1 MGKRLITQRRGKGS
15 SVYRAHSFKFPGRA
29 KHPTL
34 DDSARAG
41 AETATV
47 VDFIRSAAHSTPL
60 AQVEYTDGERVLMLA
75 CEGMKVGDT
84 ITSGLTAP
92 IQPGSTLALSA
103 IPEGTLIYNIESM
116 PGDGG
121 KFVRASGTFARIIT
135 KTPNGVLVRLPS
147 KKQKVFHE
155 KCRASIGILA
165 GGGRTDKPILKA
177 GIAFYFHRKKNRM
190 YPIVAASAMN
200 AVNHPYGNKRTS
212 RKSKKRPVA
221 RNTPPGRKVGMIA
234 ARRTGRRKK

>member
-34 DDSARAG
+34 DDAAKTSTESG
-41 AETATV
+41 TI

-60 AQVEYTDGERVLMLA
+60 AQVKYDDGEMILMLA
-75 CEGMKVGDT
+75 CEGMKVGDKVST
-84 ITSGLTAP
+84 GSEASINPGNTTSLGM
-92 IQPGSTLALSA
+92 
-103 IPEGTLIYNIESM
+103 IPEGALIYNIESM

-121 KFVRASGTFARIIT
+121 KFVRASGTFARVVS
-135 KTPNGVLVRLPS
+135 KTQNGVLVRLPS
-147 KKQKVFHE
+147 KKQRLFNE
-155 KCRASIGILA
+155 NCRASIGILA

-177 GIAFYFHRKKNRM
+177 GIAFYSHRKKNRM
-190 YPIVAASAMN
+190 YPVVAASAMN

-234 ARRTGRRKK
+234 ARRTGQRQ

>member
-1 MGKRLITQRRGKGS
+1 MGKRLIVQRRGKGA

-34 DDSARAG
+34 DEAQRTQT
-41 AETATV
+41 ETGTII
-47 VDFIRSAAHSTPL
+47 DFIRSAAHTTPL
-60 AQVEYTDGERVLMLA
+60 AQVKYADGEPILMLA
-75 CEGMKVGDT
+75 CEGMKVGDVVST
-84 ITSGLTAP
+84 GSQASV
-92 IQPGSTLALSA
+92 QPGNTLALTL

-121 KFVRASGTFARIIT
+121 KFVRASGTFARVLS
-135 KTPNGVLVRLPS
+135 KTPDGILVKLPS
-147 KKQKVFHE
+147 KKQRLFSE
-155 KCRASIGILA
+155 NCRATVGILA

-177 GIAFYFHRKKNRM
+177 GIAYFAHKKKNRM

-234 ARRTGRRKK
+234 ARRTGQRKK

>member
-1 MGKRLITQRRGKGS
+1 MGKPLIVQRRGKGS
-15 SVYRAHSFKFPGRA
+15 SVYVAHSFKFIGRA
-29 KHPTL
+29 KHPIL
-34 DDSARAG
+34 HEKSAEAAVEEG
-41 AETATV
+41 LV
-47 VDFIRSAAHSTPL
+47 VDFVRSAAHSAPL
-60 AQVEYTDGERVLMLA
+60 AQIKYADGEHVLMLA
-75 CEGMKVGDT
+75 CEGMKIGDVVK
-84 ITSGLTAP
+84 SGVQAA
-92 IQPGSTLALSA
+92 IQPGNTLPLSA

-121 KFVRASGTFARIIT
+121 KFVRSSGTFARIVS
-135 KTPNGVLVRLPS
+135 KTPKGVMIRLPS
-147 KKQKVFHE
+147 KKQKLFGE

-177 GIAFYFHRKKNRM
+177 GVAFFAHKKKNRM

-234 ARRTGRRKK
+234 ARKTGQRK